1 MIFIDINKIGFDY
14 GKYKNIFLKCFI
26 LIYNKTMKYKM
37 TYVKTY
43 RKQETFSENIKLY
56 AFYSIRVFLG
66 NYNHT

>member
-14 GKYKNIFLKCFI
+14 GKYKNMFLKCFI

-43 RKQETFSENIKLY
+43 RK
-56 AFYSIRVFLG
+56 
-66 NYNHT
+66 